1 MTGEAGGEASAPLL
15 WADDPPPVR
24 VKNAGGRSLFLLL
37 GDHAGNL
44 VPESLGFLGLGD
56 DDLRRHIALD
66 IGVSQLGAALAE
78 HLDAP
83 FIEQRYSR
91 LVIDCNRAPLSP
103 ESVAAVSDGTTIPAN
118 EGLPLSARK
127 QRMDEIFNPY
137 HAVIAQ
143 HLEGREAIVVSLH
156 SFTPSLGGDERPWD
170 IGVLYDGGD
179 TGFAIRFLSLLQASG
194 AWCIGDNRPYTMDET
209 DYTVPRHAYP
219 KRLPYVEIEVR
230 QDHLST
236 TQGIAE
242 MARAIGNFLVHAAVA
257 P

>member
-24 VKNAGGRSLFLLL
+24 VTNAGGRSLFLLL

-78 HLDAP
+78 LLDAP

-91 LVIDCNRAPLSP
+91 LVVDCNRAPSSP
-103 ESVAAVSDGTTIPAN
+103 ESVATVSDGTTIPAN
-118 EGLPLSARK
+118 GALASSARK
-127 QRMDEIFNPY
+127 QRMTEIFKPY

-143 HLEGREAIVVSLH
+143 SLEQREAVIVSLH
-156 SFTPSLGGDERPWD
+156 SFTPSLGGDDRPWD

-179 TGFAIRFLSLLQASG
+179 TSFAIRFLSLLQASG
-194 AWCIGDNRPYTMDET
+194 AWCIGDNQPYTMDET

-219 KRLPYVEIEVR
+219 KRLPYVEIEIR
-230 QDHLST
+230 QDRLST
-236 TQGIAE
+236 LQGIAE
-242 MARAIGNFLVHAAVA
+242 MARTIGNSLARAAA
-257 P
+257 AH